1 MTASSRASRRT
12 AWRAT
17 RPGGPAVTSR
27 GAASPPLVIESCHS
41 TWVFDEAR
49 RRFRRVLKG
58 LDLDARHASTEWRS
72 YHSFQLDEVTGRFV
86 VILNDSGNRV
96 IRSRRHDAGCTD
108 CGGDV
113 TRELSL
119 DELLSLVGG

>member
-1 MTASSRASRRT
+1 MNASGRGFRRGT
-12 AWRAT
+12 RRSD
-17 RPGGPAVTSR
+17 RPGGPAGTVR
-27 GAASPPLVIESCHS
+27 AADSPLVIESCHS

-49 RRFRRVLKG
+49 HRFRRVLKG

-86 VILNDSGNRV
+86 VLLNDAGNRV
-96 IRSRRHDAGCTD
+96 IRSRRHDARCTD